1 MNENIEIGRRIA
13 TARKKAGLNKK
24 ELAEKIQVHP
34 STIGHYEDGTIS
46 KIKVPMISSIAL
58 ALHVNPM
65 WILGKSEF
73 INESDMVNDFSLMSS
88 PLLSASE
95 KSLIK
100 NFRSLNAEGQ
110 KAAAKIVKSFTTD
123 PDYAAK
129 PETETHAPGETE
141 EESMQSA

>member
-73 INESDMVNDFSLMSS
+73 INESDMVDDFSLMSS

-95 KSLIK
+95 KILIK
-100 NFRSLNAEGQ
+100 DFRSLNAEGQ

-123 PDYAAK
+123 PDYAAEPAASS
-129 PETETHAPGETE
+129 PEQE
-141 EESMQSA
+141 EKENASA